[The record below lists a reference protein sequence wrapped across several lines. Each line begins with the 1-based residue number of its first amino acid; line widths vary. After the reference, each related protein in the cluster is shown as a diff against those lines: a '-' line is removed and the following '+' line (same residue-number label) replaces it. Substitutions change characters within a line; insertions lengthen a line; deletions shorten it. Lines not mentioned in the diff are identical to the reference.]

1 MLKLPPSAI
10 RKQKWGKQ
18 AMQADIPSYY
28 LQERI
33 ECSIQAANHYSIP
46 PLVLL
51 AVAEQEDGKPGQKV
65 RNSNGTYDYGVMQI
79 NTVSLADL
87 RRFGINEHHVLANG
101 CYPYYLAAWR
111 IAGHLLNDQGDIWQR
126 AANYHS
132 RTPYYNR
139 RYRSK
144 LISCATKITQELSVF
159 SSEKTLLSKK
169 PIVKIEQYPKQAK
182 TQGSTVIA
190 AYSAPIRVQGFD
202 NAHRNTFQYNHSGW
216 IEVKNRSAS
225 KW

>member
-1 MLKLPPSAI
+1 
-10 RKQKWGKQ
+10 
-18 AMQADIPSYY
+18 MQADIPIHYQ
-28 LQERI
+28 LERV
-33 ECSIQAANHYSIP
+33 ECSIQAANHYRIP

-51 AVAEQEDGKPGQKV
+51 AVAEQEGGKPGQKV

-111 IAGHLLNDQGDIWQR
+111 IAGHLQNDQGDIWQR

-132 RTPYYNR
+132 RTPYYNG
-139 RYRSK
+139 RYREK
-144 LISCATKITQELSVF
+144 LISRASRLAQELSVF
-159 SSEKTLLSKK
+159 TNEKTLLSKK
-169 PIVKIEQYPKQAK
+169 PIFQIEQYPKQAK

-202 NAHRNTFQYNHSGW
+202 NTHRNTFKYNHSGW
-216 IEVKNRSAS
+216 IEGKNRSAF

>member
-1 MLKLPPSAI
+1 
-10 RKQKWGKQ
+10 
-18 AMQADIPSYY
+18 MQADIPSYY
-28 LQERI
+28 QQERV
-33 ECSIQAANHYSIP
+33 ECSIQAANHYRIP

-51 AVAEQEDGKPGQKV
+51 AVAEQEAGKPGQKV

-87 RRFGINEHHVLANG
+87 RRFGIKEHHVLANG

-159 SSEKTLLSKK
+159 SSGKALFSKK
-169 PIVKIEQYPKQAK
+169 PIIQIEQNPKLAK
-182 TQGSTVIA
+182 SQGSTVFT
-190 AYSAPIRVQGFD
+190 AYSATIRVQSFD
-202 NAHRNTFQYNHSGW
+202 KTHRNSFQYNHSGW
-216 IEVKNRSAS
+216 IDGKNISAS
-225 KW
+225 KL